1 MFFEKIWGA
10 YNKNYKKL
18 LIIPILLVIF
28 FGSVLIFNK
37 VTTGEFIKKDTTLT
51 GGTTVTVTTTSEFD
65 VAVLKKSISD
75 VFDTPDVSIRV
86 LSESFSR
93 KVVGYEIQIG
103 KEIDRDVLTLEIGK
117 IMNMEL
123 THENSSVGFQGPTL
137 GASFFKMAI
146 YVLIASFV
154 LISIISFYY
163 FRNLASSFSIVISV
177 IADVICILGLMDL
190 IGIKFSIATIG
201 AILMII
207 GYSTDSNILLTTNI
221 VKRREGTLEGRLKH
235 TLKTELTMDAA
246 AYTTYSIM
254 FLLSN
259 IAIIQ
264 HIAMVLIIGIFF
276 DEIFTFLLNNA
287 LQRMWGGKHD

>member
-1 MFFEKIWGA
+1 MNFEKMWDN

-18 LIIPILLVIF
+18 LIIPLILVLF
-28 FGSVLIFNK
+28 FGSVLIYNRI
-37 VTTGEFIKKDTTLT
+37 TTGEFLDKDITLT
-51 GGTTVTVTTTSEFD
+51 GGTTITVSTTTEFNVD
-65 VAVLKKSISD
+65 ALKASISES
-75 VFDTPDVSIRV
+75 FDTTDISIRV

-103 KEIDRDVLTLEIGK
+103 KEVDRDVLTTEIEG
-117 IMNMEL
+117 IMNIKL
-123 THENSSVGFQGPTL
+123 THENSSIGFQGPTL
-137 GASFFKMAI
+137 GASFFKVAI
-146 YVLIASFV
+146 YVLLVSFI

-163 FRNLASSFSIVISV
+163 FRNLAGSFAIVISV
-177 IADVICILGLMDL
+177 IADVICIFGLMEL
-190 IGIKFSIATIG
+190 VGIKFSIATIG
-201 AILMII
+201 ALLMII

-221 VKRREGTLEGRLKH
+221 IKRREGTLESRLKH

-264 HIAMVLIIGIFF
+264 HIAIILIIGIFF
-276 DEIFTFLLNNA
+276 DEIFTFLLNNG
-287 LQRMWGGKHD
+287 LQRLWVGRHD